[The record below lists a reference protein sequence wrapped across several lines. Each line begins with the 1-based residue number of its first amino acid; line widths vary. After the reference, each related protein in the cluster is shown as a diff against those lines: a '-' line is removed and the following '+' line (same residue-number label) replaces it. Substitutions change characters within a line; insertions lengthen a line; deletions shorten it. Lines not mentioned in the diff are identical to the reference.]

1 MHNIVLSPIGIENLV
16 SLIADEVVKKLSSQ
30 PEPSEEKLFGVDG
43 AMLITDLSKQ
53 TIYNKVA
60 KREIPHQR
68 KNGRLYFSSTELTEW
83 IKSGK
88 RKTNEEIK
96 ADAQSYLKKKGVNNV

>member
-1 MHNIVLSPIGIENLV
+1 MTNTVLSTIGIDSLV
-16 SLIADEVVKKLSSQ
+16 NLIANEVVKQLSNQ
-30 PEPSEEKLFGVDG
+30 PEPNKEKLFGIEG
-43 AMLITDLSKQ
+43 AMEVTALSKQ

-96 ADAQSYLKKKGVNNV
+96 EDAQLYLKKKGGSNG

>member
-1 MHNIVLSPIGIENLV
+1 MHNIVLSPVGIEALV
-16 SLIADEVVKKLSSQ
+16 TLIAEAVVKKIGN
-30 PEPSEEKLFGVDG
+30 EPIEIQDRLLDISEACEFVR
-43 AMLITDLSKQ
+43 LSKQ

-88 RKTNEEIK
+88 RKTNDEIK
-96 ADAQSYLKKKGVNNV
+96 GDAQSYLKKKGVNNG